1 MRRIALALLFGLLPG
16 TLSAASPQTAFRPGA
31 IWPDNNG
38 VHINAHGGGIL
49 VHDGVF
55 YWFGQHMVEGDAG
68 NYAQVGVHV
77 YSSKDLYNWND
88 EGIALRVS
96 DDPQNDITKGCVL
109 ERPKVIY
116 NRQTSKF
123 VMWFHLELK
132 SQGYGAARS
141 GVAVADQPTG
151 PYRFIESIRPNAGHW
166 PVNVPAEIK
175 QPLSAE
181 EDAHVRK
188 LHLGGGPVPNFPENL
203 LFRRDFAGGQ
213 MARDMTLFV
222 DDDGTAFHIYASE
235 DNGTLQISQLT
246 EDYLR
251 PVGKYVRV
259 LPGGFNEAPAVLKHA
274 GKYYLF
280 TSGCTGWAPNAA
292 RLAVADSIWG
302 PWKALGNPCVGKDS
316 SRTFQGQ
323 STHILPVPGK
333 PGAFIFMADQ
343 WRPKNAI
350 DGRHLWLPI
359 QFKDGRPL
367 IEWVDEWD
375 LSFFDRAAGGR

>member
-1 MRRIALALLFGLLPG
+1 MMRRIALALLFGLLPG
-16 TLSAASPQTAFRPGA
+16 ALAAASPQMAFRPGDL
-31 IWPDNNG
+31 WLDNNG

-55 YWFGQHMVEGDAG
+55 Y
-68 NYAQVGVHV
+68 
-77 YSSKDLYNWND
+77 
-88 EGIALRVS
+88 
-96 DDPQNDITKGCVL
+96 
-109 ERPKVIY
+109 
-116 NRQTSKF
+116 
-123 VMWFHLELK
+123 
-132 SQGYGAARS
+132 
-141 GVAVADQPTG
+141 
-151 PYRFIESIRPNAGHW
+151 
-166 PVNVPAEIK
+166 
-175 QPLSAE
+175 
-181 EDAHVRK
+181 
-188 LHLGGGPVPNFPENL
+188 
-203 LFRRDFAGGQ
+203 
-213 MARDMTLFV
+213 
-222 DDDGTAFHIYASE
+222 ASE

-246 EDYLR
+246 ADYLR

-302 PWKALGNPCVGKDS
+302 PWKALGNPCAGKHAS
-316 SRTFQGQ
+316 LTFHGQ

-333 PGAFIFMADQ
+333 PRAFIFMADQ

-367 IEWVDEWD
+367 IEWMTD
-375 LSFFDRAAGGR
+375 GGKRISWPFTWRVARRPCRSTTAWYNSPLN

>member
-1 MRRIALALLFGLLPG
+1 M
-16 TLSAASPQTAFRPGA
+16 
-31 IWPDNNG
+31 
-38 VHINAHGGGIL
+38 
-49 VHDGVF
+49 
-55 YWFGQHMVEGDAG
+55 
-68 NYAQVGVHV
+68 
-77 YSSKDLYNWND
+77 
-88 EGIALRVS
+88 
-96 DDPQNDITKGCVL
+96 
-109 ERPKVIY
+109 IY
-116 NRQTSKF
+116 NRKTGKF

-132 SQGYGAARS
+132 SKGYGAARS

-151 PYRFIESIRPNAGHW
+151 PYRFIESFRPNAGHW
-166 PVNVPAEIK
+166 PVNVPAELK

-181 EDAHVRK
+181 EEAHVRK

-302 PWKALGNPCVGKDS
+302 PWQALGNPCVGKDAELDVPGTEHVHPAGARQAWGVHLHGRPVAAQERHRRPASVAARSS
-316 SRTFQGQ
+316 SRT
-323 STHILPVPGK
+323 
-333 PGAFIFMADQ
+333 A
-343 WRPKNAI
+343 
-350 DGRHLWLPI
+350 GRL
-359 QFKDGRPL
+359 
-367 IEWVDEWD
+367 
-375 LSFFDRAAGGR
+375 LSGWTSGT